1 MIIIT
6 IVLIITSVYALVS
19 GITELPFSSVFQD
32 TVANAEYYI
41 IKAPVKYVKNV
52 FAEYHDLKLVYREN
66 KKLKRSLD
74 NYASELAM
82 NEVLSNELSEIKKIT
97 NIESLPTDYKV
108 KYTTIIERDAESW
121 SNQVKID
128 MGTNSKIKKGMA
140 VITSKGMIGTVTKVG
155 TISSTVTLLC
165 SENNSV
171 QLPVMIVN
179 GNNTYYGLLN
189 GYNVKSGTYKISLLS
204 TVDKIQKG
212 LNVTTSGLGGKGK
225 SPRGI
230 LVGKVVGFNAG
241 NDASGKYVTVKPSVN
256 YDTLNYVAVVQRV
269 N

>member
-1 MIIIT
+1 M
-6 IVLIITSVYALVS
+6 
-19 GITELPFSSVFQD
+19 
-32 TVANAEYYI
+32 
-41 IKAPVKYVKNV
+41 
-52 FAEYHDLKLVYREN
+52 
-66 KKLKRSLD
+66 
-74 NYASELAM
+74 
-82 NEVLSNELSEIKKIT
+82 
-97 NIESLPTDYKV
+97 
-108 KYTTIIERDAESW
+108 
-121 SNQVKID
+121 KID

-171 QLPVMIVN
+171 QLPVMIVD

-241 NDASGKYVTVKPSVN
+241 NDESGKYVTVKPSVN